1 MAEIT
6 GITPQ
11 IKDKERCNIEVDG
24 RFFCGMKLETVVKYR
39 LKVGVA
45 VSEEELSRMQLESEN
60 LTALDKALTFIT
72 ASMKTEKDIRAYL
85 RKKGYLEDISDY
97 VVEKMRSYGYLDD
110 AAYARAYIEHAGKRK
125 GSRLIAMELR
135 QKGVS
140 DEAIEEALSGTAGEA
155 DAAYAVLTKYLRGK
169 KTDKATF
176 SKAYRH
182 LLSKGFDYDTARAA
196 LERLRGEEDF
206 DGEDGLGADGAE
218 DGADGADGEDT

>member
-24 RFFCGMKLETVVKYR
+24 RFFCGMKLETVVKHR

-45 VSEEELSRMQLESEN
+45 VSEEELSRLQLESEK
-60 LTALDKALTFIT
+60 LTALDKALTYIT
-72 ASMKTEKDIRAYL
+72 ASMKTERDIRTYL
-85 RKKGYLEDISDY
+85 RKKGYLEDVSDY

-110 AAYARAYIEHAGKRK
+110 DAYARAYIEHAGKKK

-140 DEAIEEALSGTAGEA
+140 DEAIEEALSSVSGEEESA
-155 DAAYAVLTKYLRGK
+155 LEVLKKYLRGK
-169 KTDKATF
+169 SLDRATLL
-176 SKAYRH
+176 KAYRH
-182 LLSKGFDYDTARAA
+182 LMGKGFSCETAKGA
-196 LERLRGEEDF
+196 LERLGSDLDEE
-206 DGEDGLGADGAE
+206 GEDQ
-218 DGADGADGEDT
+218 

>member
-24 RFFCGMKLETVVKYR
+24 RFFCGMKLETVVKHR

-45 VSEEELSRMQLESEN
+45 VSEEELSRLQLESEK
-60 LTALDKALTFIT
+60 LTALDKALTYIT
-72 ASMKTEKDIRAYL
+72 ASMKTERDIRAYL
-85 RKKGYLEDISDY
+85 RKKGYLEDVSDY

-110 AAYARAYIEHAGKRK
+110 DAYARAYIEHAGKKK

-140 DEAIEEALSGTAGEA
+140 DEAIEEALSSVSGEEESA
-155 DAAYAVLTKYLRGK
+155 LEVLKKYLRGK
-169 KTDKATF
+169 SLDRATLL
-176 SKAYRH
+176 KAYRH
-182 LLSKGFDYDTARAA
+182 LMGKGFSCETAKGA
-196 LERLRGEEDF
+196 LERLGSDLDEE
-206 DGEDGLGADGAE
+206 GEDQ
-218 DGADGADGEDT
+218 

>member
-24 RFFCGMKLETVVKYR
+24 RFFCGMKLETVIKHR

-45 VSEEELSRMQLESEN
+45 VSEEELSRMQLESEK
-60 LTALDKALTFIT
+60 LTALDKALIYIT

-110 AAYARAYIEHAGKRK
+110 AAYARAYAEHAGKKK
-125 GSRLIAMELR
+125 GNRLIAMELR

-140 DEAIEEALSGTAGEA
+140 DEAIEEALSNVSGEA
-155 DAAYAVLTKYLRGK
+155 DAAFSVLTKYLRGK
-169 KTDKATF
+169 ITDKATL

-206 DGEDGLGADGAE
+206 DGEDDSGAGGAE
-218 DGADGADGEDT
+218 DGACGADGEET